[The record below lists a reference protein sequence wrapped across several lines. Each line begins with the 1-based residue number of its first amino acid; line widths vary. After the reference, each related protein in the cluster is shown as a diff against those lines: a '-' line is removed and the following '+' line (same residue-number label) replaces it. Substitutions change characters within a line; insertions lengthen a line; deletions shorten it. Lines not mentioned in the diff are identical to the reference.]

1 MFLFCSTRKDAPMA
15 YVAPAAL
22 TRSFPRNATLAERV
36 PAEPFRSAEQAW
48 FWTMGALAA
57 RRDGTGS
64 GGGPRTERPC
74 DPDDVLKCLDQLYRT
89 RRIELL
95 HARILRIWGERRIAP
110 NPAYPRERCD
120 WRLWREAMERLEWKL
135 RMKGIVR

>member
-1 MFLFCSTRKDAPMA
+1 MSFIT
-15 YVAPAAL
+15 AAAVK
-22 TRSFPRNATLAERV
+22 RSLPRNASFAERV

-48 FWTMGALAA
+48 FWTVRALAA
-57 RRDGTGS
+57 RRDGARS
-64 GGGPRTERPC
+64 SGPRTERPC
-74 DPDDVLKCLDQLYRT
+74 DPDDVLKCLDQLYRH

-95 HARILRIWGERRIAP
+95 HARILRIWGERGVAP

-120 WRLWREAMERLEWKL
+120 WRLWHEAMERLEWKL